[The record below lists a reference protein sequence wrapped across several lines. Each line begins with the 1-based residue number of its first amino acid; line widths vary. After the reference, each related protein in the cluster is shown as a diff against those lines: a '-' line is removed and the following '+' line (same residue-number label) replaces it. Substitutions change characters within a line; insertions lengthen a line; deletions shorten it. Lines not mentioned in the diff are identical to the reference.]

1 LDELLDFL
9 AQSEYWNWFDTRL
22 LEALTYAT
30 GSPEAIECLENF
42 KKTYYKRKISE
53 LIPCVFIKPLT
64 EFTALEEKFD
74 KHPKDLTVF
83 DLLQHKYKL
92 EKEVLDLDEGDL
104 ALVGIKTGC
113 IELTWLIPPELVYQ
127 AYSSMQRKHDEL
139 PSQLIK
145 SLVCAAADQW
155 SGLPMLWQGQ
165 KVGEIGPIEPLPEH
179 VRQQPYSLPK
189 GFHWVTLIG
198 SDAEEV
204 VKFMNINENVSTDSK
219 MFYYY
224 TTHPHTRSEWQFGIR
239 TTNGML
245 VGVVLAYPVCM
256 IIRGISLTFL
266 CPKITC
272 HKKYEKKRLWY
283 ILCKELM
290 RRANL
295 NKINQL
301 LLGFKHS
308 FLKPVTVITTWGCF
322 VFHPAQSL
330 LFSSYKTSGWREI
343 MSKDIPG
350 ALALVNKYLSQF
362 EIGQFFTS
370 EEEFCHHF
378 MNQSVRRF
386 IYTYVVVSQNSIT
399 DLVSYRLLYNHN
411 RPSRAIT
418 IILVS
423 TQTPIKDLIINT
435 TVSAKNN
442 GAIGLSISQQDLQT
456 DTLLSLSFIQES
468 STQDCLYNYKYHE
481 VSQATFWSAD

>member
-1 LDELLDFL
+1 MDELLDFL

-30 GSPEAIECLENF
+30 GSPEAIKCLENF
-42 KKTYYKRKISE
+42 KKTYYNRKISE

-64 EFTALEEKFD
+64 EFTVLEEKFD
-74 KHPKDLTVF
+74 RHPKDLTVF

-113 IELTWLIPPELVYQ
+113 IELRWLIPPELVYQ

-139 PSQLIK
+139 PSKLIK
-145 SLVCAAADQW
+145 SLVCAAADEF
-155 SGLPMLWQGQ
+155 SGLPILWRGQ
-165 KVGEIGPIEPLPEH
+165 EVGEIGPIEPLPEH
-179 VRQQPYSLPK
+179 VRQQAYSLPK

-198 SDAEEV
+198 CDVEEF
-204 VKFMNINENVSTDSK
+204 VKFMNINENVSTDST
-219 MFYYY
+219 MFYHY
-224 TTHPHTRSEWQFGIR
+224 TTHPHTRSEWQFGIK
-239 TTNGML
+239 TTYGEL
-245 VGVVLAYPVCM
+245 VGAVLAYPVCM

-266 CPKITC
+266 CPKIIC
-272 HKKYEKKRLWY
+272 HKKYRKKRLWY

-308 FLKPVTVITTWGCF
+308 FLKPVTMITTWVCS
-322 VFHPAQSL
+322 VFHPL
-330 LFSSYKTSGWREI
+330 LFSSYQTSGWREI
-343 MSKDIPG
+343 MSKDVPG
-350 ALALVNKYLSQF
+350 ALALVNNYLSQF
-362 EIGQFFTS
+362 EIKQFFTS

-378 MNQSVRRF
+378 VNQSVPKSV
-386 IYTYVVVSQNSIT
+386 YTYVVVSQNSIT
-399 DLVSYRLLYNHN
+399 DLVSYRFLHNHD
-411 RPSRAIT
+411 RPSRVTT

-423 TQTPIKDLIINT
+423 TRTPIKDLIIDT
-435 TVSAKNN
+435 IISARNN
-442 GAIGLSISQQDLQT
+442 GAISLSILQRDLQV
-456 DTLLSLSFIQES
+456 DTLLSLSFVQQF
-468 STQDCLYNYKYHE
+468 STQRCLYNYKYHE
-481 VSQATFWSAD
+481 VSEDKFWCAD